1 VPYREATPPPAPKR
15 LLEPAN
21 HNVGIL
27 RAASILAM
35 RPAPEGHVS
44 APQNIEPLADTGFWL
59 GINKDKPAHKPA
71 YR

>member
-1 VPYREATPPPAPKR
+1 
-15 LLEPAN
+15 
-21 HNVGIL
+21 
-27 RAASILAM
+27 M